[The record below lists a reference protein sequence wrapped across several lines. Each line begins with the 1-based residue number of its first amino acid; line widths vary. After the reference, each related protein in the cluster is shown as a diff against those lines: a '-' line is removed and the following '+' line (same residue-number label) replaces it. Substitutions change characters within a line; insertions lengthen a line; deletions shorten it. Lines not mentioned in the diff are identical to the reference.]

1 MTIKIHD
8 KYQENS
14 TGTIV
19 TIQRTEKR
27 GRWTII
33 HTEEGEMEEGKF
45 LKTYSLI
52 TGASKEE
59 ATKSLPPRVRQD
71 NGDVVAE
78 ALRAASIV
86 EEIWSVP
93 MVLEHLDVAAIKARY
108 GHLSP
113 GLVRMNVGNQLRK
126 ALEKKERETE

>member
-1 MTIKIHD
+1 MTIKIND

-59 ATKSLPPRVRQD
+59 VTKSLPPRVRQD

-78 ALRAASIV
+78 ALRAAGTM

-93 MVLEHLDVAAIKARY
+93 MVLEHLDVPAIKARY

-126 ALEKKERETE
+126 ALEKKERETK